1 MPEVVRLRSARLLPL
16 LAVIVGV
23 IAMHGLATA
32 HHGAAP
38 LTRAVMAVGDVV
50 DGHALPAARALATAP
65 DTHDCG
71 LLCQG
76 GEHSLA
82 LLCAAMLLTAAT
94 GVLVLRR
101 RSGVLPR
108 TTGPPRS
115 TRLRSVASLRSI
127 DLVAEL
133 CISRT

>member
-1 MPEVVRLRSARLLPL
+1 MRSARLLPL
-16 LAVIVGV
+16 LAVFVGV
-23 IAMHGLATA
+23 VAMHGLATA

-38 LTRAVMAVGDVV
+38 LTPAVMAVADVV
-50 DGHALPAARALATAP
+50 DGHALPAARALVAAP
-65 DTHDCG
+65 DAHDCDQ
-71 LLCQG
+71 LCQG
-76 GEHSLA
+76 GEHGLA
-82 LLCAAMLLTAAT
+82 LLCAAMLLTAVA

-101 RSGVLPR
+101 RTGVLLPR